1 MPESAPEVTS
11 PILAM
16 SALGVKGGVRSSSES
31 VVVCDFRRVVAA
43 WMAVSGPLGRS
54 GASLLLLVEALFVGG
69 AREVWKCARRVC
81 VVCVREMSLG
91 RSLGG
96 GILGVQRIFFKDI
109 RRAYDVPAREAAL
122 YATYVLCPQKLLG
135 WWGL

>member
-1 MPESAPEVTS
+1 
-11 PILAM
+11 M
-16 SALGVKGGVRSSSES
+16 SALGVRGGVRSSKES

-54 GASLLLLVEALFVGG
+54 GASLLLVEDLFVGG
-69 AREVWKCARRVC
+69 AREIWKCARRVC

-91 RSLGG
+91 RSFGG
-96 GILGVQRIFFKDI
+96 GMLDGQREIYKGV
-109 RRAYDVPAREAAL
+109 RRAYTVPAGEAAL
-122 YATYVLCPQKLLG
+122 YARYVLCPQKLLS